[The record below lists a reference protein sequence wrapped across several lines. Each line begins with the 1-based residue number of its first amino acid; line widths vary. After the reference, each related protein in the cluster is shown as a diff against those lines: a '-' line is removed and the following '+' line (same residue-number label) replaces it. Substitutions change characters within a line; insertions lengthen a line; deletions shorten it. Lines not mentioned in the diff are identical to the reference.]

1 MLTVGESKVVREML
15 YYSCN
20 SSLRL
25 KLFKN
30 KNLKENMTIGNFRY
44 FCLFFQ
50 MNFRIILSMVCIG
63 NFTGSTPIWCFD
75 KK

>member
-1 MLTVGESKVVREML
+1 MLTVGESKVVREIL

-20 SSLRL
+20 NSLRL

-30 KNLKENMTIGNFRY
+30 KNLKENMAIENFRY

-50 MNFRIILSMVCIG
+50 MNFTIIPSMVCTG
-63 NFTGSTPIWCFD
+63 NFTGSTSTWCFD